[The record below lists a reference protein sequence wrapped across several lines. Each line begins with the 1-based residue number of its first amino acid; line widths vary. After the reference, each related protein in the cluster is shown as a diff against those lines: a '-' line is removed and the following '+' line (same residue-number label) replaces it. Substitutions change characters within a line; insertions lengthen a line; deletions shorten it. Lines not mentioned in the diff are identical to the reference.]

1 MSETSAFAQAYPA
14 QLVAI
19 REGISGMQNGAP
31 TPWQL
36 PNVQQP
42 QTLTLS
48 HLPGDLADIQLIFR
62 PSDLY
67 LLGFVN
73 LVNVTY
79 AFENQVTAVQNSVSM
94 GFEDAYKDM
103 GVDRDS
109 WITVTVDEVEQALW
123 DIAYAGGAPG
133 KATLGKLV
141 VGFCEAARFAD
152 IERSVVSGARF
163 DGKLLKWESTGR
175 ALADKLLTPA

>member
-1 MSETSAFAQAYPA
+1 MSLE
-14 QLVAI
+14 
-19 REGISGMQNGAP
+19 
-31 TPWQL
+31 L
-36 PNVQQP
+36 PD
-42 QTLTLS
+42 
-48 HLPGDLADIQLIFR
+48 DLAGIQLIFR

-67 LLGFVN
+67 LMGFVN

-79 AFENQVTAVQNSVSM
+79 AFENQVASVQNAVTM

-109 WITVTVDEVEQALW
+109 WVTVTLAEVEQALW

-141 VGFCEAARFAD
+141 VGFCEASRFAD
-152 IERSVVSGARF
+152 IERSVLTNARF
-163 DGKLLKWESTGR
+163 DGKLLKWDSTSR
-175 ALADKLLTPA
+175 AATDKLLTPA